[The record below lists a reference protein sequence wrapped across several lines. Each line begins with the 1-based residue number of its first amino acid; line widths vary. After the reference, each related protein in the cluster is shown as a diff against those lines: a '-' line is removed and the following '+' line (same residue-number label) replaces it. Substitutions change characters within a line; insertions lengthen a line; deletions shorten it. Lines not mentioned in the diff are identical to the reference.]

1 MHKLQEHS
9 FISFHLLIIS
19 LFELIFCHPTSCG
32 HFNEVVATFNTLCF
46 TTSKKLFAQNSSGS
60 AAVLTFNLPLD
71 VSVIPRVFLFIV
83 FLELVE

>member
-19 LFELIFCHPTSCG
+19 LSELIFCHPTSCG

-46 TTSKKLFAQNSSGS
+46 TTNKKAICSKL
-60 AAVLTFNLPLD
+60 
-71 VSVIPRVFLFIV
+71 
-83 FLELVE
+83 

>member
-9 FISFHLLIIS
+9 FISIHLLIIS
-19 LFELIFCHPTSCG
+19 LSELIFCHPTSCG
-32 HFNEVVATFNTLCF
+32 HFNEVVNSLFYYKKKAIC
-46 TTSKKLFAQNSSGS
+46 SK
-60 AAVLTFNLPLD
+60 LTFNLPLD